1 MRKRT
6 SPAQSWD
13 GAVASFLHCSSLQIA
28 VPDLVARAV
37 RSRCPLCMRADVNR
51 PVLAMLIVSL
61 GALLASG
68 CGSCGSGSSAVGLP
82 DGGVTAADRVDGGAG
97 MLTQQACMRS
107 YPASN

>member
-1 MRKRT
+1 
-6 SPAQSWD
+6 
-13 GAVASFLHCSSLQIA
+13 
-28 VPDLVARAV
+28 
-37 RSRCPLCMRADVNR
+37 MRADVNR

-68 CGSCGSGSSAVGLP
+68 CGACGSGSSAVGLP

-107 YPASN
+107 CPASNAGLALSGCKLVPPDRPTEIDCYYDNHVMCLKNGKTD